1 MPANPIGAANAIA
14 KLEKI
19 QARFRD
25 VQEERR
31 LAILEAVANDV
42 PLREVARA
50 ANCSHESVRRV
61 VAANGAV
68 SIELGANS
76 YPLTQQQVELLI
88 YKLAGYTRGAF
99 PKDVELLGAG
109 AAWLP
114 AAGRLAEQLETGIS
128 DEDGRVIALND
139 ATAFALYQVLRLT
152 YTGRPTTLSRLY
164 DSLLRDI
171 GGAGSGPA
179 D

>member
-1 MPANPIGAANAIA
+1 MRGGRALQRSPVQPAHH
-14 KLEKI
+14 
-19 QARFRD
+19 ARG
-25 VQEERR
+25 
-31 LAILEAVANDV
+31 
-42 PLREVARA
+42 
-50 ANCSHESVRRV
+50 SRV

-76 YPLTQQQVELLI
+76 YPLTHQQVELLI
-88 YKLAGYTRGAF
+88 YKLAGYARGAF

-114 AAGRLAEQLETGIS
+114 AAGRLAEQMENGIS
-128 DEDGRVIALND
+128 DEDGRAIALND

-152 YTGRPTTLSRLY
+152 HTGRPTTLSRLH

-171 GGAGSGPA
+171 GRAGSGPA
-179 D
+179 G